1 MNLNTKSDRPSSR
14 HPNHKLHNNLVYA
27 ALDSHLT
34 ELSPLITGDVLD
46 LGCGEM
52 PYREWMLRF
61 CKTYT
66 GIDWSSTPHKLR
78 ADVVADLNRPIP
90 LEADIADT
98 IVSISTLEHLNN
110 PANLLNESYRLLRPG
125 GVLVLQVPFMWH
137 VHEAPFD
144 YFRFTQYGL
153 RKLAEDA
160 NFSQIEIRIMSGVWT
175 TVALKVN
182 YQIRRLVRGPTAYR
196 IIANFFAHCSYYIIN
211 ILGDFADKLWKSDGE
226 SIGYILVAR
235 KP

>member
-1 MNLNTKSDRPSSR
+1 MKSKTESERPSSR
-14 HPNHKLHNNLVYA
+14 HPNHKLYNNLVYA

-34 ELSPLITGDVLD
+34 ELFPLIKGDVLD

-52 PYREWMLRF
+52 PYREWMLQF
-61 CKTYT
+61 CRSYT

-90 LEADIADT
+90 LDAEIADT

-110 PANLLNESYRLLRPG
+110 PANLFSESYRMLRPG
-125 GVLVLQVPFMWH
+125 GVLILQVPFMWH

-153 RKLAEDA
+153 RKLADDA

-175 TVALKVN
+175 TIALKLN
-182 YQIRRLVRGPTAYR
+182 YQIRRLVRGPNAYR
-196 IIANFFAHCSYYIIN
+196 IVANLFAHCSYYILN
-211 ILGDFADKLWKSDGE
+211 ILGDLGDKLWKSDGE
-226 SIGYILVAR
+226 SIGYIVVAR
-235 KP
+235 KL